1 MTNSSA
7 KAGYSRTVIS
17 WVLVG
22 LALGAVGGAICAHQA
37 VNKRS
42 RYLSQIMAVSEYQNL
57 ALLQYKH
64 ADTIH
69 GKQSL
74 QDLLAF
80 MDRVEASRL
89 SGSQDVLDFDRCL
102 TYIRLALLDE
112 KSGDVGAYQK
122 DIAAAANCSKKLNN
136 KDTSEAHL
144 REVITK
150 LDAYLP

>member
-7 KAGYSRTVIS
+7 KAGYSQTLIL
-17 WVLVG
+17 WILIG
-22 LALGAVGGAICAHQA
+22 LALGAVGGAIYAHQA
-37 VNKRS
+37 VKKRS
-42 RYLSQIMAVSEYQNL
+42 RYLSQMMAVSEYQNL

-102 TYIRLALLDE
+102 TYMRLALLDE
-112 KSGDVGAYQK
+112 KSGDVEAHQE
-122 DIAAAANCSKKLNN
+122 DIAAASDCSKKLNN
-136 KDTSEAHL
+136 KDPSEAHL
-144 REVITK
+144 RQIIAK
-150 LDAYLP
+150 LDSYLP